1 MGGLTNCA
9 SSKVRH
15 RQDESVES
23 ATTCS
28 RDGAM
33 FVVVNE
39 LADNFG
45 RTSDEKSRVPVVSM
59 TGSADVWWF
68 GE

>member
-1 MGGLTNCA
+1 
-9 SSKVRH
+9 
-15 RQDESVES
+15 
-23 ATTCS
+23 
-28 RDGAM
+28 M

-68 GE
+68 WEWGMWSLRKRLRS